1 MSNEKN
7 CTVFAIAN
15 QKGGVGKT
23 TTTIN
28 LAAGL
33 AEQGKKV
40 LVIDADPQGDASTCL
55 GYDEGDYELSI
66 ADYFEDVMNMSEHVN
81 LEGVLQT
88 EEGICLIPANLELSA
103 IELTMTSVMSR
114 ELMMRQFVNEFRN
127 YFDYILIDCMPSLG
141 IVTLNALT
149 AADQVIIPVQAQFL
163 PTKGM
168 ARLFQTI
175 SQVQRFTN
183 PDLKVGGVLLT
194 LVDNRTNL
202 AKSTNA
208 ALKNALG
215 DGISLY
221 QSAIPIGVR
230 AAEASKEGV
239 SVLRYDPCSAVAK
252 AYKEFTREVLE
263 DAAREK
269 TQDRFRASP
278 AR

>member
-1 MSNEKN
+1 MNNEKN

-40 LVIDADPQGDASTCL
+40 LVIDA
-55 GYDEGDYELSI
+55 E
-66 ADYFEDVMNMSEHVN
+66 
-81 LEGVLQT
+81 
-88 EEGICLIPANLELSA
+88 
-103 IELTMTSVMSR
+103 
-114 ELMMRQFVNEFRN
+114 
-127 YFDYILIDCMPSLG
+127 
-141 IVTLNALT
+141 
-149 AADQVIIPVQAQFL
+149 QVIISVQAQFL

-252 AYKEFTREVLE
+252 AYTEFTREVLE